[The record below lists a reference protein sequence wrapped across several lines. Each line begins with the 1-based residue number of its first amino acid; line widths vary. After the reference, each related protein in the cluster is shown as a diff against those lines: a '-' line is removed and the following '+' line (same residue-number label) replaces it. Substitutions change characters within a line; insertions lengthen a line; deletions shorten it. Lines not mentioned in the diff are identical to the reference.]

1 MVAYFIIYWIIAGES
16 FSMDEDYLIAEVLGQ
31 TKTIAMVG
39 ASANWKRPS
48 FFVMKYLQK
57 NGFRV
62 IPVNPG
68 LAGQTL
74 NGEICYE
81 SLSAIPDSVDL
92 VDVFRRSEECPALAE
107 EAVAIG
113 AKSLWLQIGVTS
125 DQAQKIA
132 SDNGMQF
139 IQDKCPKIEHSRLSG
154 LLGLGGFYSG
164 TLSSHRASNR
174 QPPSPRRNGG
184 LTQSHHL
191 ETLSIHAG
199 SRPDAATGSRIPPIY
214 QTTAFAFDDCDH
226 ASSLYNLQEPGNIYG
241 RLSNPTTAVLEQ
253 RLAALDG
260 AVGAC
265 CVASGHA
272 AQLVALYPLMAP
284 GKTIV
289 ASDKLYGG
297 SITQF
302 TRTFN
307 QFGWRANLVNI
318 HDLDAV
324 NEAVSKKDVA
334 VLFAE
339 SLANPDGNVS
349 DIDKLA
355 KIAHDAGVPLIIDNT
370 MATPVMC
377 QPGKFGADIIVYS
390 TTKFLSGHGNA
401 LGGAVVD
408 MGTFDWLNC
417 AKYPSLSAPDPAYHG
432 ITFAETFGKH
442 GFITYCHA
450 SVLRDLGPTLSP
462 MNAFLT
468 LTGLETLPLR
478 MRQHN
483 ENAAKVAHFLN
494 QHEKISNVS
503 WAGLSSSPYYSLAKK
518 YLQNGA
524 GSVFT
529 VSLKGGY
536 EAGIKLVENCNL
548 ISHLANIGDTRTL
561 IVHPASTTHR
571 QLTSEQR
578 EAAGVGDN
586 IVRLSIG
593 IEHADDIIADL
604 DGALQNID

>member
-1 MVAYFIIYWIIAGES
+1 
-16 FSMDEDYLIAEVLGQ
+16 MDEDYLIAEVLGQ
-31 TKTIAMVG
+31 TKTISMVG

>member
-199 SRPDAATGSRIPPIY
+199 NRPDAATGSRIPPIY

-324 NEAVSKKDVA
+324 NEAVSKKNVA

-355 KIAHDAGVPLIIDNT
+355 KIAHDAGIPLIIDNT

-604 DGALQNID
+604 DGALQNMD

>member
-199 SRPDAATGSRIPPIY
+199 NRPDAATGSRIPPIY

-370 MATPVMC
+370 LATPVMC

-604 DGALQNID
+604 DGALQNMD

>member
-1 MVAYFIIYWIIAGES
+1 
-16 FSMDEDYLIAEVLGQ
+16 MDEDYLIAEVLGQ

-349 DIDKLA
+349 DIDKLV

-604 DGALQNID
+604 DGALQNMD

>member
-1 MVAYFIIYWIIAGES
+1 LVAYFIIYWIIAGES

-68 LAGQTL
+68 LAGQTF

-107 EAVAIG
+107 EALAIG

-154 LLGLGGFYSG
+154 LLGLGGFYSR

-199 SRPDAATGSRIPPIY
+199 NRPDAATGSRIPPIY

-324 NEAVSKKDVA
+324 NKAVSKKDVA

-377 QPGKFGADIIVYS
+377 QPGKFGTDIIVYS

-483 ENAAKVAHFLN
+483 ENAAKVANFLN
-494 QHEKISNVS
+494 QHEKILNVS

>member
-432 ITFAETFGKH
+432 ITFSETFGKH

-483 ENAAKVAHFLN
+483 ENAAKVANFLN

-604 DGALQNID
+604 DGALQNIG

>member
-1 MVAYFIIYWIIAGES
+1 MVAYFIIYWIISGES

-81 SLSAIPDSVDL
+81 SLSAIPESVDL

-355 KIAHDAGVPLIIDNT
+355 KIAHDTGIPLIIDNT

-483 ENAAKVAHFLN
+483 ENAAKVANFLN

-571 QLTSEQR
+571 QLKSEQR

-604 DGALQNID
+604 DGALQNMD

>member
-1 MVAYFIIYWIIAGES
+1 
-16 FSMDEDYLIAEVLGQ
+16 MDEDYLIAEVLGQ

-355 KIAHDAGVPLIIDNT
+355 KIAHDAGIPLIIDNT

-604 DGALQNID
+604 DGALQNMD

>member
-1 MVAYFIIYWIIAGES
+1 
-16 FSMDEDYLIAEVLGQ
+16 MDEDYLIAEVLAQ

-57 NGFRV
+57 HGFRV
-62 IPVNPG
+62 VPVNPG

-81 SLSAIPDSVDL
+81 SLSAIPDAIDL
-92 VDVFRRSEECPALAE
+92 VDIFRRSEECPALAE
-107 EAVAIG
+107 EAAAIG
-113 AKSLWLQIGVTS
+113 AKSLWLQIGVIS
-125 DQAQKIA
+125 EQAQRTA
-132 SDNGMQF
+132 ADHGMQF

-164 TLSSHRASNR
+164 TLSSHRASHR

-184 LTQSHHL
+184 LAQSQHI

-199 SRPDAATGSRIPPIY
+199 NRPDAATGSRITPIY
-214 QTTAFAFDDCDH
+214 QTTAFLFDDCDH

-284 GKTIV
+284 GKTII

-302 TRTFN
+302 TRTFT
-307 QFGWRANLVNI
+307 QFGWQANLVNI

-324 NEAVSKKDVA
+324 HKAVSKEDVA

-349 DIDKLA
+349 DIEKLA
-355 KIAHDAGVPLIIDNT
+355 AIAHNAGIPLIIDNT

-408 MGTFDWLNC
+408 MGSFDWLRSAN
-417 AKYPSLSAPDPAYHG
+417 YPSLSAPDPAYHG

-483 ENAAKVAHFLN
+483 ENAEKVANFLN
-494 QHEKISNVS
+494 QHEKIAQVS

-518 YLQNGA
+518 YLQHGA

-536 EAGIKLVENCNL
+536 EAGIQLVENCNL

-571 QLTSEQR
+571 QLTSDQR
-578 EAAGVGDN
+578 EAAGVGDS

-604 DGALQNID
+604 DGALKNIN